1 MSQAPTRNDSRSV
14 VIMAGGTGG
23 HVFPAL
29 AVAERLRGQG
39 VSVVWMGTRRG
50 LEAQLVPAAGI
61 PVEWVAI
68 SGLRGKG
75 ALSWLLAPFKLAL
88 ALFQSAGI
96 LLRRRPVAVLGMGGF
111 VAGPGGL
118 AAWLLRRPLLI
129 HEQNAVAGMTN
140 RLLARLARCVMEA
153 FPGSLGPEAI
163 LTGNPVRPE
172 IAALPAPEQR
182 LAGRSDRLR
191 LLVLGGSLGA
201 QALNETVPAA
211 LAQIEPAR
219 RPEVWHQAGAR
230 NIDAARR
237 SYAEAGVAARVMPF
251 IDNMAEAYAWADL
264 VLCRAGALTVA
275 ELAAAGVG
283 SILVPFPHA
292 VDDHQTR
299 NAEYLVREGA
309 ALLIPQRQLD
319 AVRLRDLLLE
329 LGQDRGRLL
338 GMATAARRVAR
349 PDAAER
355 VASLCL
361 DVGGRKR
368 NVRGEQGV
376 PGANR

>member
-1 MSQAPTRNDSRSV
+1 MSPAPNSSQSV

-39 VSVVWMGTRRG
+39 MSVVWMGTRRG

-61 PVEWVAI
+61 SVEWVAI

-75 ALSWLLAPFKLAL
+75 ALSWLLAPFKLAM
-88 ALFQSAGI
+88 ALFQSVGI

-118 AAWLLRRPLLI
+118 AAWLLHRPLLI
-129 HEQNAVAGMTN
+129 HEQNAVAGLTN
-140 RLLARLARCVMEA
+140 RLLARLARCVMVA
-153 FPGSLGPEAI
+153 FPGSLGPKAV
-163 LTGNPVRPE
+163 LTGNPVRLE

-182 LAGRSDRLR
+182 LAGRSERLR

-201 QALNETVPAA
+201 QALNETVPPA
-211 LAQIEPAR
+211 LAKIEPAQ

-230 NIDAARR
+230 NIDEARH
-237 SYAEAGVAARVMPF
+237 SYAEAGVDARVVPF
-251 IDNMAEAYAWADL
+251 IDNMAEAYSWADL
-264 VLCRAGALTVA
+264 VLCRAGALTIA

-319 AVRLRDLLLE
+319 PAQLGDLLLE

-338 GMATAARRVAR
+338 DMATAARRVAR

-355 VASLCL
+355 VAALCL
-361 DVGGRKR
+361 EVGGRKR

-376 PGANR
+376 SGASQ

>member
-1 MSQAPTRNDSRSV
+1 MSTAPVPNSSQSV

-39 VSVVWMGTRRG
+39 VNVVWMGTRRG
-50 LEAQLVPAAGI
+50 LEAQVVPAAGI
-61 PVEWVAI
+61 PMEWVAI

-88 ALFQSAGI
+88 ALFQSMGI
-96 LLRRRPVAVLGMGGF
+96 LLRRRPMAVLGMGGF

-129 HEQNAVAGMTN
+129 HEQNAVAGLTN
-140 RLLARLARCVMEA
+140 RLLARLAHRAMEA
-153 FPGSLGPEAI
+153 FPGSLGPKAV

-182 LAGRSDRLR
+182 LAGRSERLR

-211 LAQIEPAR
+211 LAQIGPAQ

-230 NIDAARR
+230 NIDEARR
-237 SYAEAGVAARVMPF
+237 SYADAGVEARVVPF
-251 IDNMAEAYAWADL
+251 IANMAEAYAWADL

-319 AVRLRDLLLE
+319 AARLRDLLLE

-338 GMATAARRVAR
+338 GMAAAARRVAQ

-355 VASLCL
+355 VAALCL
-361 DVGGRKR
+361 EVRKRKR
-368 NVRGEQGV
+368 NARGEQGV
-376 PGANR
+376 SGC